1 MVKARSWLRT
11 VQMGAFSVTLCNNTQ
26 SKIIMQLDV
35 NLTVD
40 VKQWMSTQDNIN
52 TIMETIIPEMY
63 FVLVSLKN
71 VR

>member
-1 MVKARSWLRT
+1 
-11 VQMGAFSVTLCNNTQ
+11 
-26 SKIIMQLDV
+26 MQLDV

-63 FVLVSLKN
+63 FVFGFFE
-71 VR
+71 